1 METLSDKFTRWLKI
15 CNNFH
20 VPVLFQAVAV
30 AYLKGHWKYSKK
42 VEINWNLDLGGKNK
56 ITDVFRFSEI
66 ALETT

>member
-1 METLSDKFTRWLKI
+1 MKILYLDLKQTEWSKLPPKK
-15 CNNFH
+15 N
-20 VPVLFQAVAV
+20 
-30 AYLKGHWKYSKK
+30 YYTLKGHWKYSKK

>member
-1 METLSDKFTRWLKI
+1 MMIRKTWEYDQALKFI
-15 CNNFH
+15 D
-20 VPVLFQAVAV
+20 
-30 AYLKGHWKYSKK
+30 YLKGHWKYPKK

>member
-1 METLSDKFTRWLKI
+1 MWMFAKNPDSI
-15 CNNFH
+15 S
-20 VPVLFQAVAV
+20 
-30 AYLKGHWKYSKK
+30 LKGHWKYPKK